1 MFPKKPFQKEKI
13 QMQRRIKAYHPK
25 TNPKK
30 RKNVGAKD
38 KRLPENHFFR
48 SAISFCII
56 YPTTG
61 HRPEMKDYEIKE
73 ERVLNGRFSFCIIKD
88 YEKEKGK
95 RKVYLPHHLPS
106 PTTRR
111 PGSFTFVQQRGRNI
125 NTKKEG
131 SKKN

>member
-13 QMQRRIKAYHPK
+13 QMQRRIKEYHPK

-73 ERVLNGRFSFCIIKD
+73 ESVMEGFHSASLKIMKRKKR
-88 YEKEKGK
+88 K

-106 PTTRR
+106 PTTQR
-111 PGSFTFVQQRGRNI
+111 PGSFTFVQQRGRNE